1 MKSIKPGRGPS
12 AMGVVGSVAV
22 GIFGICWTISA
33 ASMGAPIFFMFF
45 GIVFIGLAIMQGIY
59 HFKNATGQNRMSVFD
74 ITDHREEPDPL
85 NQFVNERNRSNSAV
99 SQTEDLSGEG
109 HFEYCPYCGNK
120 VMEQSYRFC
129 PKCGKEI
136 RS

>member
-12 AMGVVGSVAV
+12 ARGTVGSAAV
-22 GIFGICWTISA
+22 GIFGIFWTISA
-33 ASMGAPIFFMFF
+33 ASMGAPLFMMFF
-45 GIVFIGLAIMQGIY
+45 GIVFVGLAIMQGIY

-85 NQFVNERNRSNSAV
+85 NQFVNQRNRSNPAISETDPARK
-99 SQTEDLSGEG
+99 EG
-109 HFEYCPYCGNK
+109 QFEYCPYCGNK
-120 VMEQSYRFC
+120 VIEETYRFC

-136 RS
+136 SG

>member
-12 AMGVVGSVAV
+12 AMGAVGSVAV
-22 GIFGICWTISA
+22 GLFGVFWTISA
-33 ASMGAPIFFMFF
+33 ASMGAPIFFVFF
-45 GIVFIGLAIMQGIY
+45 GIVFVGLAIMQGIY

-85 NQFVNERNRSNSAV
+85 NQFVNQRNRSNPAISETDPV
-99 SQTEDLSGEG
+99 RKESQ
-109 HFEYCPYCGNK
+109 FEYCPYCGNK
-120 VMEQSYRFC
+120 VIEETYRFC

-136 RS
+136 SG